1 MLKPTLLWSSFA
13 FLDMWITSC
22 WENILARWVSSLQFP
37 HKAWPETVN
46 IGQFVQSIPCSK
58 KHSLNVPAQKEWNWL
73 FTIFKIDVVMQY
85 TERYLRLWKV
95 KIIQMRITELRWGFF
110 NWASACRKLVNEY
123 YVNEYLMQIRNS
135 SHHPNWR
142 TVVI

>member
-46 IGQFVQSIPCSK
+46 IGQFVQSIPCSI
-58 KHSLNVPAQKEWNWL
+58 KHSWNVPAQKEWKWL
-73 FTIFKIDVVMQY
+73 FTIFKINVVMQY
-85 TERYLRLWKV
+85 TERYFRLWKV
-95 KIIQMRITELRWGFF
+95 KIIQMRITEL
-110 NWASACRKLVNEY
+110 WAYACRKLENEY
-123 YVNEYLMQIRNS
+123 YVNEYLMLRKNS
-135 SHHPNWR
+135 SHHPK
-142 TVVI
+142 TEEL